1 MKLIVKE
8 DGEGYLA
15 RVRGSE
21 NLFAY
26 GLTKDEALD
35 ELSCVIDMTM
45 DYHLEQ
51 LEIERRARNELMTR
65 RATYAV

>member
-1 MKLIVKE
+1 MKILVKE

-35 ELSCVIDMTM
+35 ELSGVIDMTM
-45 DYHLEQ
+45 DFHLEQ
-51 LEIERRARNELMTR
+51 IEIERRARQELLTN
-65 RATYAV
+65 RASYAV

>member
-1 MKLIVKE
+1 MKILVKE

-26 GLTKDEALD
+26 GLTKEEALN
-35 ELSCVIDMTM
+35 ELSGVIDMTM

-51 LEIERRARNELMTR
+51 VDIERRARRELIEN
-65 RATYAV
+65 RAAYAV

>member
-1 MKLIVKE
+1 MKILVKE
-8 DGEGYLA
+8 DGEGYMA
-15 RVRGSE
+15 RVRGAD

-35 ELSCVIDMTM
+35 ELSGVIDMTM

-51 LEIERRARNELMTR
+51 VEIERRARHELTAN
-65 RATYAV
+65 RASYAL

>member
-1 MKLIVKE
+1 MKLVVKE
-8 DGEGYLA
+8 DGEGYLV
-15 RVRGSE
+15 RVQGVD

-35 ELSCVIDMTM
+35 ELSGVIDMTM

-51 LEIERRARNELMTR
+51 VEIERRARQELTTN
-65 RATYAV
+65 RAAYAV

>member
-15 RVRGSE
+15 CVRGSE

-35 ELSCVIDMTM
+35 ELSGVIDMTM

-51 LEIERRARNELMTR
+51 LEIERRARNELMTH
-65 RATYAV
+65 RAAYAV

>member
-1 MKLIVKE
+1 MKILVKE

-35 ELSCVIDMTM
+35 ELSGVIDMTM

-51 LEIERRARNELMTR
+51 VEIERRARQELTTN
-65 RATYAV
+65 RAAYAV

>member
-15 RVRGSE
+15 RVRGPE

-26 GLTKDEALD
+26 GLTKDEALE
-35 ELSCVIDMTM
+35 ELSGVIDMTM

-51 LEIERRARNELMTR
+51 LEIERRARNELMTH